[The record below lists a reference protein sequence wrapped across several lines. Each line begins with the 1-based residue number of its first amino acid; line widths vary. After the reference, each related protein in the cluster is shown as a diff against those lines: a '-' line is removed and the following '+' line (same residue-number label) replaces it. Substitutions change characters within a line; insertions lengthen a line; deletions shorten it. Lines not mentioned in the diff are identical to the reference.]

1 MKRYI
6 VCSNYSKQSYI
17 YHGTLN
23 RKTQMSIVS
32 QGLKIGTSGDACIT
46 DSLFQAK
53 GYGHGAYVV
62 RCKSSN
68 LDSLNLV
75 RVDESLESKR
85 YTEESYNLPG
95 SEHKHIDGV
104 YEPLHFEPNKFIFYI
119 WNVAPLQGAN
129 IWELVPQYELDNVQ
143 EPEYAYPD
151 NYENDEGL
159 ETNSDTLENNSSKR
173 NSSTYKSLSQFVS
186 EAVKDS
192 AE

>member
-23 RKTQMSIVS
+23 KQTQMSIVS
-32 QGLKIGTSGDACIT
+32 EGLKLGTSGDACVT

-62 RCKSSN
+62 KCKSSN
-68 LDSLNLV
+68 LDCLNLV

-85 YTEESYNLPG
+85 YTESEYNLPG
-95 SEHKHIDGV
+95 STHKRIDGV
-104 YEPLHFEPNKFIFYI
+104 YEPLHFESGKFIFYI

-129 IWELVPQYELDNVQ
+129 IWEIVPQYELDNVQ
-143 EPEYAYPD
+143 EPEYVYPD
-151 NYENDEGL
+151 EDDDL
-159 ETNSDTLENNSSKR
+159 KPNSDKLENSSSKR
-173 NSSTYKSLSQFVS
+173 STSAYKSLSQFLT
-186 EAVKDS
+186 EEVKHD
-192 AE
+192 EE